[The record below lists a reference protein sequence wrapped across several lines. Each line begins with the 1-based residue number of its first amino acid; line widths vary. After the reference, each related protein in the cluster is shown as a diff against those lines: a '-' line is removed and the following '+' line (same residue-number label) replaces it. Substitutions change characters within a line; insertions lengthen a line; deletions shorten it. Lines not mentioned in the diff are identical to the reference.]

1 MKPVIYKL
9 KTPVEVEGAKVERLE
24 FKPPKGKHIKKIN
37 LQNISMTDLMEVGA
51 KISGQTPKVFD
62 EMYAEDVMACN
73 EIVADFL
80 VPGQQIT

>member
-9 KTPVEVEGAKVERLE
+9 KTPVELNGATVERLE
-24 FKPPKGKHIKKIN
+24 FQPPKGKHIKKIN
-37 LQNISMTDLMEVGA
+37 LQNISMTDMMEVGA
-51 KISGQTPKVFD
+51 KISGQVPKLFD

-80 VPGQQIT
+80 APGQETI